1 MRRIAAALVLGVVA
15 VTSGVGAG
23 GVLHAAAATAPKVVL
38 IVGPTGSKTA
48 DYRIG
53 ANAAYAEAIK
63 YTPNVVKVYSPN
75 ATWTAVKAATVGASI
90 VVYLGHGNG
99 WPSPYT
105 YDPAYTTK
113 DGFGLNASANN
124 GDSNTKYYGEPYVST
139 LGLAPNAV
147 VLLNRLC
154 YASGN
159 SEPLLAAP
167 SLSTAKARAD
177 NYGVGFLKGN
187 ARAVIADGHISSMA
201 YYIRALFTSHTTLDR
216 LWRAAPNFHSHAF
229 SFASMRSPGYSVEM
243 DPDNRSSTGAY
254 SGYYRSLVG
263 RLDLS
268 SDSVV
273 GIPVVSAFTERVAI
287 VGTRSR

>member
-1 MRRIAAALVLGVVA
+1 VLTLRRLAAAIALGLVA

-23 GVLHAAAATAPKVVL
+23 GVAHASAASAAKVVI
-38 IVGPTGSKTA
+38 IVGPTGSQTA
-48 DYRIG
+48 DYRLG

-63 YTPNVVKVYSPN
+63 YTPNVIKVYSPN
-75 ATWTAVKAATVGASI
+75 ATWAAVKAATAGASI

-105 YDPAYTTK
+105 FDPAYTTK
-113 DGFGLNASANN
+113 DGFGLNATANN
-124 GDSNTKYYGEPYVST
+124 GDNNLKYYGEPSVDD

-159 SEPLLAAP
+159 SEPGLTP
-167 SLSTAKARAD
+167 PTLSIAKQRAD

-187 ARAVIADGHISSMA
+187 AEAVIADGHISSMA
-201 YYIRALFTSHTTLDR
+201 YYIRALFTSHTTLDAM
-216 LWRAAPNFHSHAF
+216 WRAAPNFHNHAF
-229 SFASMRSPGYSVEM
+229 AFASMRSPGYTVEM
-243 DPDNRSSTGAY
+243 DPDNVS

-263 RLDLS
+263 QIDLS
-268 SDSVV
+268 TDSVV
-273 GIPVVSAFTERVAI
+273 GIAAASAFTQRVAPI
-287 VGTRSR
+287 GIRTR